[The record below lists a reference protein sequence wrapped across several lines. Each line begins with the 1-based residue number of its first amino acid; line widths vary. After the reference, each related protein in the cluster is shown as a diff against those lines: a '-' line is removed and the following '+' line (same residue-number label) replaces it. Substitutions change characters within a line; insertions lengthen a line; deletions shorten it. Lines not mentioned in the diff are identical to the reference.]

1 MEGAEAQREGSE
13 QLPTVLVAKR
23 EVPVQDESL
32 QMKCDAKEIPDPLQ
46 SAASWAGKD
55 GARRELSFKD
65 VVNAKSNQTRWIAL
79 GMFAG
84 QGRVAGTD
92 SIQEVSIEGGQPV
105 AMVVV
110 ETEQRLLGILGPKD
124 PGAPAIWWAWPLAAL
139 SVASEGAQG
148 LLRKSPQMVSLSA
161 YGSRVELAEVCSVRN
176 DKSSFTS
183 GAEARFMK
191 ALGRA

>member
-1 MEGAEAQREGSE
+1 MEGAEAQTEGSE

-23 EVPVQDESL
+23 DVSLQDESL
-32 QMKCDAKEIPDPLQ
+32 RMKCDAKEIPDPLQ

-65 VVNAKSNQTRWIAL
+65 VVKASSNQTRWIAL
-79 GMFAG
+79 GMFVG
-84 QGRVAGTD
+84 QGRLAGTD
-92 SIQEVSIEGGQPV
+92 SIQEVSVEGGAPV

-139 SVASEGAQG
+139 GVTSEGTQG
-148 LLRKSPQMVSLSA
+148 MLRKRPQMIALSA
-161 YGSRVELAEVCSVRN
+161 YGSRLELIEVCSVRN

-183 GAEARFMK
+183 GAEGRFMK
-191 ALGRA
+191 ALGQA